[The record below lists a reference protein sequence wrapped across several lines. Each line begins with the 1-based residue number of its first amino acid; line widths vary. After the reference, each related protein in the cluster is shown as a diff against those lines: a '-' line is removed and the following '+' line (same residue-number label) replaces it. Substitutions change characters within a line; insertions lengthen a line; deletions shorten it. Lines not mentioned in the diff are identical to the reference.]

1 MKPQRQMIRG
11 PIQAGIKEGQEY
23 ADVPVYKQTFVY
35 GTRGLLPAKV
45 VRYYV
50 RTPLRW
56 MKPGPD
62 GKLVPR

>member
-1 MKPQRQMIRG
+1 MKKIEG
-11 PIQAGIKEGQEY
+11 PIRTAVEEGDPYVDRPVFIERPVFCGKEPILHPQL
-23 ADVPVYKQTFVY
+23 DHYK
-35 GTRGLLPAKV
+35 
-45 VRYYV
+45 